1 MKILCCASSIVSVSG
16 IGVGKCFD
24 DVADADFSAKK
35 PQYTETAHDVPLR
48 EIPFNNEDIKR
59 MLADNY
65 NVVLPSRVYTR
76 TALLS
81 MLTVADLLKSSPS
94 VSGKKVV
101 VVNATTAGGMDK
113 SEIYYSDLTANG
125 DADIALVVGH
135 EPADATNHVCDIL
148 ESRGAEVVWST
159 TVSTACSS
167 SAVAVGIGMDMLKA
181 GDADFA
187 ICMGVDPL
195 CKFTI
200 NGFNSLGILSK
211 SVCRPFDAD
220 RDGLNLG
227 EGAASVMLTTDEY
240 INHKDGACPVS
251 TICEVLCCE
260 TAADAFHQTATSPDA
275 VGPTMAMKAAL
286 EKAGITAD
294 KISYV
299 NAHGTATPNNDESE
313 LTAMIN
319 IFGEN
324 VPPFSSTKFWTGH
337 TLGACGVLEMA
348 LSAEM
353 LRRQVILPTRNFE
366 KVERL
371 SPVDKMEN
379 ANLDYIMTNSF
390 GFGGGATSIIIKRV

>member
-24 DVADADFSAKK
+24 DIADADYSAKTL
-35 PQYTETAHDVPLR
+35 QYINTAVDVPLR
-48 EIPFNNEDIKR
+48 EIPFSNEDIIR
-59 MLADNY
+59 MLADDY
-65 NVVLPSRVYTR
+65 NVELPSRVYTR
-76 TALLS
+76 AALLS
-81 MLTVADLLKSSPS
+81 MLTVADLLESAPS
-94 VSGKKVV
+94 VKGKRVV

-113 SEIYYSDLTANG
+113 SEIFYRDFIADG
-125 DADIALVVGH
+125 DADIALVAGH
-135 EPADATNHVCDIL
+135 EPADSTRHVCDIL
-148 ESRGAEVVWST
+148 ESCGADVVWST

-167 SAVAVGIGMDMLKA
+167 SAVAVGVGMDMLKC
-181 GDADFA
+181 GDVDLA

-211 SVCRPFDAD
+211 NVCRPFDAD

-227 EGAASVMLTTDEY
+227 EGAASVMLTKDEN
-240 INHKDGACPVS
+240 IPAL
-251 TICEVLCCE
+251 CEVLSCE
-260 TAADAFHQTATSPDA
+260 TASDAYHQTATSPDA
-275 VGPTMAMKAAL
+275 QGPTLAMKAAL
-286 EKAGITAD
+286 KKAEIDAD

-313 LTAMIN
+313 STAMVN
-319 IFGEN
+319 VFGEKL
-324 VPPFSSTKFWTGH
+324 PPFSSTKFWTGH

-348 LSAEM
+348 LSVEM
-353 LRRQVILPTRNFE
+353 LKRQQILPTRNFE

-371 SPVDKMEN
+371 APVCKMEK
-379 ANLDYIMTNSF
+379 AELEYIMTNSF

>member
-24 DVADADFSAKK
+24 DIADADYSAKK
-35 PQYTETAHDVPLR
+35 PLYTDTAHEVPLR
-48 EIPFNNEDIKR
+48 EIPFSNEDIKR
-59 MLADNY
+59 MLADDY
-65 NVVLPSRVYTR
+65 KVFLPSRIYTR

-81 MLTVADLLKSSPS
+81 MLTVADLLKTSPS
-94 VSGKKVV
+94 VSGKKIV

-113 SEIYYSDLTANG
+113 SEIYYRDLKASG
-125 DADIALVVGH
+125 DADIALVQGH
-135 EPADATNHVCDIL
+135 EPADATNLVCDIL

-181 GDADFA
+181 GDVDYA

-227 EGAASVMLTTDEY
+227 EGAASVMLCAESQ
-240 INHKDGACPVS
+240 S
-251 TICEVLCCE
+251 TELNGTVALCEVLSCE
-260 TAADAFHQTATSPDA
+260 TAADAYHQTATSPDA
-275 VGPTMAMKAAL
+275 VGPTLAMKAAL
-286 EKAGITAD
+286 QKAGVEAD
-294 KISYV
+294 KISYI

-313 LTAMIN
+313 STAMIN

-353 LRRQVILPTRNFE
+353 LQRQQILPTRNFAT
-366 KVERL
+366 VERL
-371 SPVDKMEN
+371 VPVGKMEN

-390 GFGGGATSIIIKRV
+390 GFGGGATSIIIKKV

>member
-1 MKILCCASSIVSVSG
+1 MRILCCASSIVSVSG
-16 IGVGKCFD
+16 IGVDKCFD
-24 DVADADFSAKK
+24 DISNADYSAKK
-35 PQYTETAHDVPLR
+35 TQYTDTAHEVPLR
-48 EIPFNNEDIKR
+48 EIPFSNEDIKR

-65 NVVLPSRVYTR
+65 NVALPSRIYTR

-81 MLTVADLLKSSPS
+81 MLTVADLLQSSPS

-113 SEIYYSDLTANG
+113 SELYYRDLKANG
-125 DADIALVVGH
+125 DADAALVQGH
-135 EPADATNHVCDIL
+135 EPADATNLVCDIL
-148 ESRGAEVVWST
+148 ENRGAEVMWST

-181 GDADFA
+181 EDVDFA

-211 SVCRPFDAD
+211 NVCRPFDAD

-227 EGAASVMLTTDEY
+227 EGAASVMLCRDVAC
-240 INHKDGACPVS
+240 HVSDGISAL
-251 TICEVLCCE
+251 CEVLSCE

-275 VGPTMAMKAAL
+275 VGPTLAMKAAL
-286 EKAGITAD
+286 QKAGIDAK

-313 LTAMIN
+313 STAMAN
-319 IFGEN
+319 IFGEKL
-324 VPPFSSTKFWTGH
+324 PPFSSTKFWTGH

-353 LRRQVILPTRNFE
+353 LKRQQILPTRNFE
-366 KVERL
+366 KVERF
-371 SPVDKMEN
+371 SPVDKMED
-379 ANLDYIMTNSF
+379 ANLEYIMTNSF

>member
-1 MKILCCASSIVSVSG
+1 MRILCCASSIVSVSG
-16 IGVGKCFD
+16 IGVDKCFD
-24 DVADADFSAKK
+24 DISNADYSAKK
-35 PQYTETAHDVPLR
+35 TQYTDTAHEVPLR
-48 EIPFNNEDIKR
+48 EIPFSNEDIKR

-65 NVVLPSRVYTR
+65 NVALPSRIYTR

-81 MLTVADLLKSSPS
+81 MLTVADLLQSSPS

-113 SEIYYSDLTANG
+113 SELYYRDLKANG
-125 DADIALVVGH
+125 DADAALVQGH
-135 EPADATNHVCDIL
+135 EPADATNLVCDIL
-148 ESRGAEVVWST
+148 ESRGAEVMWST

-181 GDADFA
+181 EDVDFA

-211 SVCRPFDAD
+211 NVCRPFDAD

-227 EGAASVMLTTDEY
+227 EGAASVMLCRDVAC
-240 INHKDGACPVS
+240 HVSDGISAL
-251 TICEVLCCE
+251 CEVLSCE

-275 VGPTMAMKAAL
+275 VGPTLAMKAAL
-286 EKAGITAD
+286 QKAGIDAK

-313 LTAMIN
+313 STAMAN
-319 IFGEN
+319 IFGEKL
-324 VPPFSSTKFWTGH
+324 PPFSSTKFWTGH

-353 LRRQVILPTRNFE
+353 LKRQQILPTRNFE
-366 KVERL
+366 KVERF
-371 SPVDKMEN
+371 SPVDKMED
-379 ANLDYIMTNSF
+379 ANLEYIMTNSF

>member
-24 DVADADFSAKK
+24 DIADADYSAKTL
-35 PQYTETAHDVPLR
+35 QYINTAVDVPLR
-48 EIPFNNEDIKR
+48 EIPFSNEDIIR
-59 MLADNY
+59 MLADDY
-65 NVVLPSRVYTR
+65 NVELPSRVYTR
-76 TALLS
+76 AALLS
-81 MLTVADLLKSSPS
+81 MLTVADLLESAPS
-94 VSGKKVV
+94 VKGKRVV

-113 SEIYYSDLTANG
+113 SEIFYRDFIADG
-125 DADIALVVGH
+125 DADIALVAGH
-135 EPADATNHVCDIL
+135 EPADSTRHVCDIL
-148 ESRGAEVVWST
+148 ESRGADVVWST

-167 SAVAVGIGMDMLKA
+167 SAVAVGVGMDMLKC
-181 GDADFA
+181 GDVDLA

-211 SVCRPFDAD
+211 NVCRPFDAD

-227 EGAASVMLTTDEY
+227 EGAASVMLTKDEN
-240 INHKDGACPVS
+240 IPAL
-251 TICEVLCCE
+251 CEVLSCE
-260 TAADAFHQTATSPDA
+260 TASDAYHQTATSPDA
-275 VGPTMAMKAAL
+275 QGPTLAMKTAL
-286 EKAGITAD
+286 KKAEIDAD

-313 LTAMIN
+313 STAMVN
-319 IFGEN
+319 VFGEKL
-324 VPPFSSTKFWTGH
+324 PPFSSTKFWTGH

-348 LSAEM
+348 LSVEM
-353 LRRQVILPTRNFE
+353 LKRQQILPTRNFE

-371 SPVDKMEN
+371 TPVCKMEK
-379 ANLDYIMTNSF
+379 AELEYIMTNSF

>member
-1 MKILCCASSIVSVSG
+1 MRILCCASSIVSVSG
-16 IGVGKCFD
+16 IGVDKCFD
-24 DVADADFSAKK
+24 DISNADYSAKK
-35 PQYTETAHDVPLR
+35 AQYTDTAHEVPLR
-48 EIPFNNEDIKR
+48 EIPFSNEDIKR

-65 NVVLPSRVYTR
+65 NVALPSRIYTR

-81 MLTVADLLKSSPS
+81 MLTIADLLQSSPS

-113 SEIYYSDLTANG
+113 SELYYRDLKANG
-125 DADIALVVGH
+125 DADATLVQGH
-135 EPADATNHVCDIL
+135 EPADATNLVCDIL
-148 ESRGAEVVWST
+148 ENRGAEVMWST

-181 GDADFA
+181 EDVDFA

-211 SVCRPFDAD
+211 NVCRPFDAD

-227 EGAASVMLTTDEY
+227 EGAASVMLCRDVAC
-240 INHKDGACPVS
+240 HVSDGISAL
-251 TICEVLCCE
+251 CEVLSCE

-275 VGPTMAMKAAL
+275 VGPTLAMKAAL
-286 EKAGITAD
+286 QKAGIDAK

-313 LTAMIN
+313 STAMAN
-319 IFGEN
+319 IFGEKL
-324 VPPFSSTKFWTGH
+324 PPFSSTKFWTGH

-353 LRRQVILPTRNFE
+353 LKRQQILPTRNFE
-366 KVERL
+366 KVERF
-371 SPVDKMEN
+371 SPVDKMED
-379 ANLDYIMTNSF
+379 ANLEYIMTNSF

>member
-24 DVADADFSAKK
+24 DIADADYSAKTL
-35 PQYTETAHDVPLR
+35 QYTNTAVDVPLR
-48 EIPFNNEDIKR
+48 EIPFSNEDIIR
-59 MLADNY
+59 MLADDY
-65 NVVLPSRVYTR
+65 NVELPSRVYTR
-76 TALLS
+76 AALLS
-81 MLTVADLLKSSPS
+81 MLTVADLLESAPS
-94 VSGKKVV
+94 VEGKKVV

-113 SEIYYSDLTANG
+113 SEIFYRNFVADG
-125 DADIALVVGH
+125 DADIALVAGH
-135 EPADATNHVCDIL
+135 EPADPTKHVCGL
-148 ESRGAEVVWST
+148 LKSRGADVVWST

-167 SAVAVGIGMDMLKA
+167 SAVAVGVGMDMLKC
-181 GDADFA
+181 GDVDLA

-211 SVCRPFDAD
+211 NVCRPFDAD

-227 EGAASVMLTTDEY
+227 EGAASVMLTKDEN
-240 INHKDGACPVS
+240 IPAL
-251 TICEVLCCE
+251 CEMLSCE
-260 TAADAFHQTATSPDA
+260 TASDAYHQTATSPDA
-275 VGPTMAMKAAL
+275 QGPTLAMKAAL
-286 EKAGITAD
+286 KKAGVDAD

-313 LTAMIN
+313 STAMVN
-319 IFGEN
+319 VFGEK

-337 TLGACGVLEMA
+337 TLGACGVLELA

-353 LRRQVILPTRNFE
+353 LKRQQILPTRNFE

-371 SPVDKMEN
+371 IPVCKKEK
-379 ANLDYIMTNSF
+379 AELEYIMTNSF

>member
-1 MKILCCASSIVSVSG
+1 MRILCCASSIVSVSG
-16 IGVGKCFD
+16 IGVDKCFD
-24 DVADADFSAKK
+24 DISNADYSAKK
-35 PQYTETAHDVPLR
+35 TQYTDTAHEVPLR
-48 EIPFNNEDIKR
+48 EIPFSNEDIKR

-65 NVVLPSRVYTR
+65 NVALPSRIYTR

-81 MLTVADLLKSSPS
+81 MLTVADLLQSSPS

-113 SEIYYSDLTANG
+113 SELYYRDLKANG
-125 DADIALVVGH
+125 DADAALVQGH
-135 EPADATNHVCDIL
+135 EPADATNLVCDIL
-148 ESRGAEVVWST
+148 ENRGAEVMWST

-167 SAVAVGIGMDMLKA
+167 SAVAVGIGMDMLKT
-181 GDADFA
+181 GDVDFA

-211 SVCRPFDAD
+211 NVCRPFDAD

-227 EGAASVMLTTDEY
+227 EGAASVMLCRDVAC
-240 INHKDGACPVS
+240 HVSDGISAL
-251 TICEVLCCE
+251 CEVLSCE

-275 VGPTMAMKAAL
+275 VGPTLAMKAAL
-286 EKAGITAD
+286 QKAGIDAK

-313 LTAMIN
+313 STAMAN
-319 IFGEN
+319 IFGEKL
-324 VPPFSSTKFWTGH
+324 PPFSSTKFWTGH

-353 LRRQVILPTRNFE
+353 LKRQQILPTRNFE
-366 KVERL
+366 KVERF
-371 SPVDKMEN
+371 SPVDKMED
-379 ANLDYIMTNSF
+379 ANLEYIMTNSF

>member
-35 PQYTETAHDVPLR
+35 PQYTETAHNVPLR

-113 SEIYYSDLTANG
+113 SEAYYRDLTANG

-313 LTAMIN
+313 STAMIN

>member
-1 MKILCCASSIVSVSG
+1 MKVFCCASSIVSVSG

-24 DVADADFSAKK
+24 DIANSDYSAKK
-35 PQYTETAHDVPLR
+35 LQYIDTAHEVPLR
-48 EIPFNNEDIKR
+48 EIPFSNEGIER

-81 MLTVADLLKSSPS
+81 MLTVVDLLQSSPS
-94 VSGKKVV
+94 VSGKRVI

-113 SEIYYSDLTANG
+113 SEIYYRDLKADG
-125 DADIALVVGH
+125 DADIALVAGH
-135 EPADATNHVCDIL
+135 EPADATNLVCDIL
-148 ESRGAEVVWST
+148 ESRGADVVWST

-167 SAVAVGIGMDMLKA
+167 SAVAVGMGMDMLKA

-211 SVCRPFDAD
+211 SICRPFDAD

-227 EGAASVMLTTDEY
+227 EGAASVMLTCRDA
-240 INHKDGACPVS
+240 ACHVS
-251 TICEVLCCE
+251 DNITALCEVLSCE

-275 VGPTMAMKAAL
+275 VGPTLAMKKAL
-286 EKAGITAD
+286 EKAGIEAD

-313 LTAMIN
+313 STAMMN
-319 IFGEN
+319 IFGEKL
-324 VPPFSSTKFWTGH
+324 PPFSSTKFWTGH

-353 LRRQVILPTRNFE
+353 LKRQEILPTRNFE
-366 KVERL
+366 KTERL
-371 SPVDKMEN
+371 SPVCKIEK

-390 GFGGGATSIIIKRV
+390 GFGGGATSIIIKKV

>member
-1 MKILCCASSIVSVSG
+1 MRILCCASSIVSVSG
-16 IGVGKCFD
+16 IGVDKCFD
-24 DVADADFSAKK
+24 DISNADYSAKK
-35 PQYTETAHDVPLR
+35 TQYTDTAHEVPLR
-48 EIPFNNEDIKR
+48 EIPFSNEDIKR

-65 NVVLPSRVYTR
+65 NVALPSRIYTR

-81 MLTVADLLKSSPS
+81 MLTVADLLQSSPS

-113 SEIYYSDLTANG
+113 SELYYRDLKANG
-125 DADIALVVGH
+125 DADAALVQGH
-135 EPADATNHVCDIL
+135 EPADATNLVCDIL
-148 ESRGAEVVWST
+148 ESRGAEVMWST

-181 GDADFA
+181 EDVDFA

-211 SVCRPFDAD
+211 NVCRPFDAD

-227 EGAASVMLTTDEY
+227 EGAASVMLCRDVAC
-240 INHKDGACPVS
+240 HVSDGISAL
-251 TICEVLCCE
+251 CEVLSCE

-275 VGPTMAMKAAL
+275 VGPTLAMKAAL
-286 EKAGITAD
+286 QKAGIDAR

-313 LTAMIN
+313 STAMAN
-319 IFGEN
+319 IFGEKL
-324 VPPFSSTKFWTGH
+324 PPFSSTKFWTGH

-353 LRRQVILPTRNFE
+353 LKRQQILPTRNFE
-366 KVERL
+366 KVERF
-371 SPVDKMEN
+371 SPVDKMED
-379 ANLDYIMTNSF
+379 ANLEYIMTNSF

>member
-1 MKILCCASSIVSVSG
+1 MKIFCCASSIVSVSG

-24 DVADADFSAKK
+24 DIADADYSAKR
-35 PQYTETAHDVPLR
+35 PQYIDTAHDVPLR
-48 EIPFNNEDIKR
+48 EIPFSNEDIER

-65 NVVLPSRVYTR
+65 HVVLPSRIYTR

-81 MLTVADLLKSSPS
+81 MLTVADLLQSSPS
-94 VSGKKVV
+94 VDGKKVV

-113 SEIYYSDLTANG
+113 SEIYYRDLKSNG
-125 DADIALVVGH
+125 DANIDLVRGH
-135 EPADATNHVCDIL
+135 EPADATNLVCDIL

-167 SAVAVGIGMDMLKA
+167 SAVAVGIGMDMLKC

-227 EGAASVMLTTDEY
+227 EGAASVMLTADD
-240 INHKDGACPVS
+240 KVS
-251 TICEVLCCE
+251 ALCEVLSCE

-275 VGPTMAMKAAL
+275 VGPTLAMKAAL
-286 EKAGITAD
+286 EKAGVDAE

-313 LTAMIN
+313 STAMIN

-353 LRRQVILPTRNFE
+353 LRKQVILPTRNFE

-371 SPVDKMEN
+371 SPVGKMME
-379 ANLDYIMTNSF
+379 AKLDYIMTNSF
-390 GFGGGATSIIIKRV
+390 GFGGGATSIIIKKV

>member
-1 MKILCCASSIVSVSG
+1 MKVFCCASSIVSVSG

-24 DVADADFSAKK
+24 DIADADYSAKK
-35 PQYTETAHDVPLR
+35 PKYTDTAHEVPLR
-48 EIPFNNEDIKR
+48 EIPYSNEDIER

-81 MLTVADLLKSSPS
+81 MLTAADLLKSSPS

-113 SEIYYSDLTANG
+113 SEVYYRDLTANG
-125 DADIALVVGH
+125 DADIALVAGH
-135 EPADATNHVCDIL
+135 EPADATNLVCDIL

-227 EGAASVMLTTDEY
+227 EGAASVMLTTD
-240 INHKDGACPVS
+240 HPTMFDGTAL
-251 TICEVLCCE
+251 CEVLSCE

-275 VGPTMAMKAAL
+275 VGPTLAMKSAL
-286 EKAGITAD
+286 EKAGIPAD
-294 KISYV
+294 KISYI

-313 LTAMIN
+313 STAMLN
-319 IFGEN
+319 IFGDK

-353 LRRQVILPTRNFE
+353 LRRQVLLPTRNFA
-366 KVERL
+366 KAERL
-371 SPVDKMEN
+371 SPVDKMEK

-390 GFGGGATSIIIKRV
+390 GFGGGATSIIIKKV

>member
-24 DVADADFSAKK
+24 DIADADYSAKTL
-35 PQYTETAHDVPLR
+35 QYINTAVDVPLR
-48 EIPFNNEDIKR
+48 EIPFSNEDIIR
-59 MLADNY
+59 MLADDY
-65 NVVLPSRVYTR
+65 NVELPSRVYTR
-76 TALLS
+76 AALLS
-81 MLTVADLLKSSPS
+81 MLTVADLLESAPS
-94 VSGKKVV
+94 VDGKKVV

-113 SEIYYSDLTANG
+113 SEIFYRDFVADG
-125 DADIALVVGH
+125 DADIALVAGH
-135 EPADATNHVCDIL
+135 EPADSTKHVCDL
-148 ESRGAEVVWST
+148 LKSRGADVVWST

-167 SAVAVGIGMDMLKA
+167 SSVAVGVGMDMLKC
-181 GDADFA
+181 GDVDLA

-211 SVCRPFDAD
+211 NVCRPFDAD

-227 EGAASVMLTTDEY
+227 EGAASVMLTKDEN
-240 INHKDGACPVS
+240 IPVL
-251 TICEVLCCE
+251 CEVLSCE
-260 TAADAFHQTATSPDA
+260 TASDAYHQTATSPDA
-275 VGPTMAMKAAL
+275 QGPTLAMKAAL
-286 EKAGITAD
+286 KKAEIDAY

-313 LTAMIN
+313 STAMVN
-319 IFGEN
+319 VFGEKL
-324 VPPFSSTKFWTGH
+324 PPFSSTKFWTGH

-348 LSAEM
+348 LSVEM
-353 LRRQVILPTRNFE
+353 LKRQQILPTRNFE

-371 SPVDKMEN
+371 TPVCKMEK
-379 ANLDYIMTNSF
+379 AELEYIMTNSF

>member
-1 MKILCCASSIVSVSG
+1 MKVFCCASSIVSVSG

-24 DVADADFSAKK
+24 DIADADYSAKK
-35 PQYTETAHDVPLR
+35 PKYTDTAHEVPLR
-48 EIPFNNEDIKR
+48 EIPYSNEDIER

-76 TALLS
+76 TALLT
-81 MLTVADLLKSSPS
+81 MLTAADLLKSSPS

-113 SEIYYSDLTANG
+113 SEVYYRDLTANG
-125 DADIALVVGH
+125 DADIALVAGH
-135 EPADATNHVCDIL
+135 EPADATNLVCDIL

-227 EGAASVMLTTDEY
+227 EGAASVLLTTD
-240 INHKDGACPVS
+240 HPTMFDGTAL
-251 TICEVLCCE
+251 CEVLSCE
-260 TAADAFHQTATSPDA
+260 TAADAFHQTATSLDA
-275 VGPTMAMKAAL
+275 VGPTLAMKAAL
-286 EKAGITAD
+286 EKAGVTAIQ
-294 KISYV
+294 ISYI

-313 LTAMIN
+313 STAMLN
-319 IFGEN
+319 IFGDK

-353 LRRQVILPTRNFE
+353 LRRQVLLPTRNFA
-366 KVERL
+366 KAERL
-371 SPVDKMEN
+371 SPVDKMEK

-390 GFGGGATSIIIKRV
+390 GFGGGATSIIIKKV

>member
-1 MKILCCASSIVSVSG
+1 MRILCCASSIVSVSG
-16 IGVGKCFD
+16 IGVDKCFD
-24 DVADADFSAKK
+24 DISNADYSAKK
-35 PQYTETAHDVPLR
+35 TQYTDTAHEVPLR
-48 EIPFNNEDIKR
+48 EIPFSNEDIKR

-65 NVVLPSRVYTR
+65 NVALPSRIYTR

-81 MLTVADLLKSSPS
+81 MLTVADLLQSSPS

-113 SEIYYSDLTANG
+113 SELYYRDLKANG
-125 DADIALVVGH
+125 DADAALVQGH
-135 EPADATNHVCDIL
+135 EPADATNLVCDIL
-148 ESRGAEVVWST
+148 ESRGAEVMWST

-181 GDADFA
+181 GDVDFA

-211 SVCRPFDAD
+211 NVCRPFDAD

-227 EGAASVMLTTDEY
+227 EGAASVMLCRDVAC
-240 INHKDGACPVS
+240 HVSDGISAL
-251 TICEVLCCE
+251 CEVLSCE

-275 VGPTMAMKAAL
+275 VGPTLAMKAAL
-286 EKAGITAD
+286 QKAGIDAK

-313 LTAMIN
+313 STAMTN
-319 IFGEN
+319 IFGEKL
-324 VPPFSSTKFWTGH
+324 PPFSSTKFWTGH

-353 LRRQVILPTRNFE
+353 LKRQQILPTRNFE
-366 KVERL
+366 KVERF
-371 SPVDKMEN
+371 SPVDKMED
-379 ANLDYIMTNSF
+379 ANLEYIMTNSF

>member
-24 DVADADFSAKK
+24 DIADADYSAKK
-35 PQYTETAHDVPLR
+35 PLYTDTAHEVPLR
-48 EIPFNNEDIKR
+48 EIPFSNEDIKR
-59 MLADNY
+59 MLADDY
-65 NVVLPSRVYTR
+65 KVVLPSRIYTR

-81 MLTVADLLKSSPS
+81 MLTVADLLKTSPS
-94 VSGKKVV
+94 VSGKKIV

-113 SEIYYSDLTANG
+113 SEIYYRDLKANG
-125 DADIALVVGH
+125 DADIALAQGH
-135 EPADATNHVCDIL
+135 EPADATNLVCDIL

-167 SAVAVGIGMDMLKA
+167 SAVAVGIGMDMLNA
-181 GDADFA
+181 GDVDYA

-211 SVCRPFDAD
+211 NVCRPFDAD

-227 EGAASVMLTTDEY
+227 EGAASVMLCAESQ
-240 INHKDGACPVS
+240 S
-251 TICEVLCCE
+251 TELNGTVALCEVLSCE

-275 VGPTMAMKAAL
+275 VGPTLAMKAAL
-286 EKAGITAD
+286 QKAGIEAD
-294 KISYV
+294 KISYI

-313 LTAMIN
+313 STAMIN

-353 LRRQVILPTRNFE
+353 LQRQMILPTRNFAT
-366 KVERL
+366 VERL
-371 SPVDKMEN
+371 APVGKMEN

-390 GFGGGATSIIIKRV
+390 GFGGGATSIIIKKV

>member
-24 DVADADFSAKK
+24 DIADADYSAKTLR
-35 PQYTETAHDVPLR
+35 YTNTAVDVPLR
-48 EIPFNNEDIKR
+48 EIPFSNEDIIR
-59 MLADNY
+59 MLADDY
-65 NVVLPSRVYTR
+65 NVELPSRVYTR
-76 TALLS
+76 AALLS
-81 MLTVADLLKSSPS
+81 ILTVADLLKSAPS
-94 VSGKKVV
+94 VDGKKVV

-113 SEIYYSDLTANG
+113 SEIFYRDFVADG
-125 DADIALVVGH
+125 DADIALVAGH
-135 EPADATNHVCDIL
+135 EPADSTKHVCDL
-148 ESRGAEVVWST
+148 LKSRGADVVWST

-167 SAVAVGIGMDMLKA
+167 SAVAVGVGMDMLKC
-181 GDADFA
+181 GDVDLA

-211 SVCRPFDAD
+211 NVCRPFDAD

-227 EGAASVMLTTDEY
+227 EGAASVMLTKDEN
-240 INHKDGACPVS
+240 IPVL
-251 TICEVLCCE
+251 CEVLSCE
-260 TAADAFHQTATSPDA
+260 TASDAYHQTATSPDA
-275 VGPTMAMKAAL
+275 QGPTLAMKAAL
-286 EKAGITAD
+286 KKAGVDAD

-313 LTAMIN
+313 STAMVN
-319 IFGEN
+319 VFGEK

-337 TLGACGVLEMA
+337 TLGACGVLELA

-353 LRRQVILPTRNFE
+353 LKRQQILPTRNFE

-371 SPVDKMEN
+371 TPVCKIEK
-379 ANLDYIMTNSF
+379 AELEYIMTNSF

>member
-1 MKILCCASSIVSVSG
+1 MRILCCASSIVSVSG
-16 IGVGKCFD
+16 IGVDKCFD
-24 DVADADFSAKK
+24 DISNADYSAKK
-35 PQYTETAHDVPLR
+35 TQYTDTAHEVPLR
-48 EIPFNNEDIKR
+48 EIPFSNEDIKR

-65 NVVLPSRVYTR
+65 NVALPSRIYTR

-81 MLTVADLLKSSPS
+81 MLTVADLLQSSPS

-113 SEIYYSDLTANG
+113 SELYYRDLKANG
-125 DADIALVVGH
+125 DADIALAQGH
-135 EPADATNHVCDIL
+135 EPADATNLVCDIL
-148 ESRGAEVVWST
+148 ENRGAEVMWST

-167 SAVAVGIGMDMLKA
+167 SAVAVGIGMDMLKT
-181 GDADFA
+181 GDVDFA

-211 SVCRPFDAD
+211 NVCRPFDAD

-227 EGAASVMLTTDEY
+227 EGAASVMLCRDVAC
-240 INHKDGACPVS
+240 HVSDGISAL
-251 TICEVLCCE
+251 CEVLSCE

-275 VGPTMAMKAAL
+275 VGPTLAMKAAL
-286 EKAGITAD
+286 QKAGIDAK

-313 LTAMIN
+313 STAMAN
-319 IFGEN
+319 IFGEKL
-324 VPPFSSTKFWTGH
+324 PPFSSTKFWTGH

-353 LRRQVILPTRNFE
+353 LKRQQILPTRNFE
-366 KVERL
+366 KVERF
-371 SPVDKMEN
+371 SPVDKMED
-379 ANLDYIMTNSF
+379 ANLEYIMTNSF

>member
-24 DVADADFSAKK
+24 DIADADYSAKTL
-35 PQYTETAHDVPLR
+35 QYINTAVDVPLR
-48 EIPFNNEDIKR
+48 EIPFSNEDIIR
-59 MLADNY
+59 MLADDY
-65 NVVLPSRVYTR
+65 NVELPSRVYTR
-76 TALLS
+76 AALLS
-81 MLTVADLLKSSPS
+81 MLTVADLLESAPS
-94 VSGKKVV
+94 VKGKRVV

-113 SEIYYSDLTANG
+113 SEIFYRDFIADG
-125 DADIALVVGH
+125 DADIALVAGH
-135 EPADATNHVCDIL
+135 EPADSTRHVCDIL
-148 ESRGAEVVWST
+148 ESCGADVVWST

-167 SAVAVGIGMDMLKA
+167 SAVAVGVGMDMLKC
-181 GDADFA
+181 GDVDLA

-211 SVCRPFDAD
+211 NVCRPFDAD

-227 EGAASVMLTTDEY
+227 EGAASVMLTKDEN
-240 INHKDGACPVS
+240 IPAL
-251 TICEVLCCE
+251 CEVLSCE
-260 TAADAFHQTATSPDA
+260 TASDAYHQTATSPDA
-275 VGPTMAMKAAL
+275 QGPTLAMKAAL
-286 EKAGITAD
+286 KKAEIDAD

-313 LTAMIN
+313 STAMVN
-319 IFGEN
+319 VFGEKL
-324 VPPFSSTKFWTGH
+324 PPFSSTKFWTGH

-348 LSAEM
+348 LSVEM
-353 LRRQVILPTRNFE
+353 LKRQQILPTRNFE

-371 SPVDKMEN
+371 TPVCKMEK
-379 ANLDYIMTNSF
+379 AELEYIMTNSF

>member
-1 MKILCCASSIVSVSG
+1 MRILCCASSIVSVSG
-16 IGVGKCFD
+16 IGVDKCFD
-24 DVADADFSAKK
+24 DISNADYSAKK
-35 PQYTETAHDVPLR
+35 TQYTDTAHEVPLR
-48 EIPFNNEDIKR
+48 EIPFSNEDIKR

-65 NVVLPSRVYTR
+65 NVALPSRIYTR

-81 MLTVADLLKSSPS
+81 MLTVADLLQSSPS

-113 SEIYYSDLTANG
+113 SELYYRDLKANG
-125 DADIALVVGH
+125 DADAALVQGH
-135 EPADATNHVCDIL
+135 EPADATNLVCDIL
-148 ESRGAEVVWST
+148 ESRGAEVMWST

-167 SAVAVGIGMDMLKA
+167 SAVAVGIGMDMLKT
-181 GDADFA
+181 GDVDFA

-211 SVCRPFDAD
+211 NVCRPFDAD

-227 EGAASVMLTTDEY
+227 EGAASVMLCRDVAC
-240 INHKDGACPVS
+240 HVSDGISAL
-251 TICEVLCCE
+251 CEVLSCE

-275 VGPTMAMKAAL
+275 VGPTLAMKAAL
-286 EKAGITAD
+286 QKAGIDAR

-313 LTAMIN
+313 STAMAN
-319 IFGEN
+319 IFGEKL
-324 VPPFSSTKFWTGH
+324 PPFSSTKFWTGH

-353 LRRQVILPTRNFE
+353 LKRQQILPTRNFE
-366 KVERL
+366 KVERF
-371 SPVDKMEN
+371 SPVDKMED
-379 ANLDYIMTNSF
+379 ANLEYIMTNSF

>member
-1 MKILCCASSIVSVSG
+1 MKIRCCASSIVSVSG
-16 IGVGKCFD
+16 VGVDKCFND
-24 DVADADFSAKK
+24 IIDADYSAKQ
-35 PQYTETAHDVPLR
+35 PQYTETAHEVPLR
-48 EIPFNNEDIKR
+48 EIPLSNEDIKR
-59 MLADNY
+59 LLADDY

-81 MLTVADLLKSSPS
+81 MLTVADLLQSSPS

-113 SEIYYSDLTANG
+113 SELYYRDLTSNG
-125 DADIALVVGH
+125 DADIALVAGH
-135 EPADATNHVCDIL
+135 EPADATKCVCDIL
-148 ESRGAEVVWST
+148 ESRGAEVVWSS

-167 SAVAVGIGMDMLKA
+167 SAVAVGIGMDMMKC
-181 GDADFA
+181 GDVDFA

-227 EGAASVMLTTDEY
+227 EGAASVMLTADEK
-240 INHKDGACPVS
+240 IPAM
-251 TICEVLCCE
+251 CEVLSCE
-260 TAADAFHQTATSPDA
+260 TAADAYHQTATSPDA
-275 VGPTMAMKAAL
+275 VGPTLAMKAAL
-286 EKAGITAD
+286 EKAGVEATQ
-294 KISYV
+294 ISYI

-313 LTAMIN
+313 STAMIN

-353 LRRQVILPTRNFE
+353 LRQQLILPTRNFE

-371 SPVDKMEN
+371 TPVGKKRD
-379 ANLDYIMTNSF
+379 ANLEYIMTNSF
-390 GFGGGATSIIIKRV
+390 GFGGGATSIIVKRV